1 MLKEEGR
8 RIEMDLRA
16 VETGGLSIGKRLVRP
31 DMKSGEPCGR
41 PGCVLDLGSR
51 GAGTPHNVQCIQRC
65 LQALWRGGGD
75 GRVLGRVCIF
85 WIFWMW
91 RGRKSPMPSANTWK
105 FSLQRAREAFRTLT
119 SRSNPFTRSPLQ
131 DRKRKQ

>member
-1 MLKEEGR
+1 MVRKAGWYRPADCVGFYPPRGELTGQIGKVLKEEGR

-41 PGCVLDLGSR
+41 PGCVLDLDSE
-51 GAGTPHNVQCIQRC
+51 GAGGPHNVQCIQRC

-75 GRVLGRVCIF
+75 GRVLLGRVCIF
-85 WIFWMW
+85 WILSD
-91 RGRKSPMPSANTWK
+91 KVT
-105 FSLQRAREAFRTLT
+105 
-119 SRSNPFTRSPLQ
+119 
-131 DRKRKQ
+131 